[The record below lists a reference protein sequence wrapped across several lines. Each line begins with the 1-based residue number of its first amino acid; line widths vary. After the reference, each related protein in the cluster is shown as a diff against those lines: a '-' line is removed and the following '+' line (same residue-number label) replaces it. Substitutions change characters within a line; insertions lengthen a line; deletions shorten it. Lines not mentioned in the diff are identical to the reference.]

1 MDDCST
7 FQMSLKKLYVV
18 KTPAPWEGAGTNCR
32 PRPPSALIVA
42 LCPCRPVCSLQVS
55 SFPSPRTRSRTHT
68 WATCVGACPGG
79 WTMQEV
85 SPTELFPF
93 GMSLFNF
100 RVLLFLCEWN
110 VRNEFH
116 RVIFQALTGLCH
128 LSLDHEFA
136 FGFLPCLGFWP
147 IPLSASNFTSQ
158 YSLWWR
164 SRLPGVTCNFEAWRD
179 FFSGLCFLLFLKPQV
194 SWILSLEQ
202 RWFAINPVGII
213 YFCL

>member
-1 MDDCST
+1 MLH
-7 FQMSLKKLYVV
+7 LKARQN
-18 KTPAPWEGAGTNCR
+18 PNQWMIAAPFKCHLKNSVQWGLQPFGEEQERT
-32 PRPPSALIVA
+32 VA
-42 LCPCRPVCSLQVS
+42 LVPPRLWLCLSPCWLLCSLPVS
-55 SFPSPRTRSRTHT
+55 SFPSART
-68 WATCVGACPGG
+68 WATWVGVCPGG

-85 SPTELFPF
+85 SPTEVFPF

-116 RVIFQALTGLCH
+116 HVIFQALTGLCH

-164 SRLPGVTCNFEAWRD
+164 SRLPSVTCNFEA
-179 FFSGLCFLLFLKPQV
+179 
-194 SWILSLEQ
+194 
-202 RWFAINPVGII
+202 
-213 YFCL
+213 